1 MGGALSSPVT
11 ILPHQIEEAL
21 STVRRVGTEEA
32 LVAGVLLRHHIKN
45 LMYVA
50 DRHYDISCRAITRGE
65 NLEKALRQIS
75 DLRLQPIK
83 ASDATEVMAAYAEVC
98 EIARSALRATLDD
111 LFIPVKPGDS
121 PFPMPPL
128 ETVEKGL
135 GRDREMTPDEFE
147 GTNETARRWGIDV

>member
-1 MGGALSSPVT
+1 MTV
-11 ILPHQIEEAL
+11 LPQQIEEAL

-32 LVAGVLLRHHIKN
+32 LVAGVLLRHHIEN

-50 DRHYDISCRAITRGE
+50 DRHYDISCRAIRRGE
-65 NLEKALRQIS
+65 DLEQALRQIS

-83 ASDATEVMAAYAEVC
+83 ANDATEVMAAYAQLC
-98 EIARSALRATLDD
+98 EIARSARSALQVTLDD

-121 PFPMPPL
+121 PFPQPPL

-135 GRDREMTPDEFE
+135 SRDREIPGQPAGVTHQEHTE
-147 GTNETARRWGIDV
+147 WLRVEREA